1 MPGGQAVILIRSQHE
16 EAFVTQ
22 AMLSV
27 DRARTR
33 MPKMCIVISVLV
45 WSVFIAICFTSWFY
59 ATNNSTSDLPGSNSS
74 QVRDAELYARPG
86 RRF

>member
-1 MPGGQAVILIRSQHE
+1 MRILIRSPHE

-45 WSVFIAICFTSWFY
+45 WSVFIAICVMSWFFT
-59 ATNNSTSDLPGSNSS
+59 TNNSTSDSPAANSAR
-74 QVRDAELYARPG
+74 VRDAELQARPG